1 MILPRMAALA
11 EVQWTQPEKKDY
23 ADFTQRLPRLIKFYQ
38 RDSMNYAK
46 HIFDIQAEYTTT
58 QEEDGSGSGAIV
70 ATLRTI
76 DNAPIYYTLDGTEPT
91 TASEQYNGTGIV
103 IRQSADLRAVA
114 IRPEGKSKVTEK
126 TSTSTKP
133 LSARLS

>member
-1 MILPRMAALA
+1 MDRIYRHYRTCRVYDTPTHGCPCRSAMDTAR
-11 EVQWTQPEKKDY
+11 KKDY

-114 IRPEGKSKVTEK
+114 IRPEGK
-126 TSTSTKP
+126 
-133 LSARLS
+133 AR

>member
-1 MILPRMAALA
+1 
-11 EVQWTQPEKKDY
+11 
-23 ADFTQRLPRLIKFYQ
+23 
-38 RDSMNYAK
+38 MNYAK

-126 TSTSTKP
+126 SFYINKATFC
-133 LSARLS
+133 RLS

>member
-1 MILPRMAALA
+1 MAALA

-91 TASEQYNGTGIV
+91 TASEQYN
-103 IRQSADLRAVA
+103 
-114 IRPEGKSKVTEK
+114 RPAS
-126 TSTSTKP
+126 
-133 LSARLS
+133 LSASPPTCVLLLSALKEKAR